1 MLCYYWDYSPPY
13 YVVSRLLELCALRCT
28 REGDDVA
35 DVLHTGYEEDESLEA
50 ETESAVG
57 A

>member
-1 MLCYYWDYSPPY
+1 MYFYLYRIDI
-13 YVVSRLLELCALRCT
+13 LLELCTLRCT

-35 DVLHTGYEEDESLEA
+35 DVLHTSYEEDEALEA
-50 ETESAVG
+50 ETESAVR

>member
-1 MLCYYWDYSPPY
+1 MLCDYWAYSPPY

>member
-1 MLCYYWDYSPPY
+1 MYFYLYRIDI
-13 YVVSRLLELCALRCT
+13 LLEFCALRCT

-35 DVLHTGYEEDESLEA
+35 DVLHTGYEEDEALEA

>member
-1 MLCYYWDYSPPY
+1 MRLLGLQPALCMSLAD
-13 YVVSRLLELCALRCT
+13 LELCALRCT

-35 DVLHTGYEEDESLEA
+35 DVLHTGYEEDEALEA
-50 ETESAVG
+50 ETKSAVG

>member
-1 MLCYYWDYSPPY
+1 MRLLGLQPALCMSLADF
-13 YVVSRLLELCALRCT
+13 LELCALRCT

-35 DVLHTGYEEDESLEA
+35 DVLHTGYEEDEALEA